1 MNDSSS
7 LTFVVMILQGEFLLS
22 NVTDYLLRRDP
33 NFHSILLGEFAQ
45 PMIIVLCCAFRNKI
59 KRNVTSQDPRHLSF
73 GGNLHQ
79 PENRFLNTT
88 LLLLHCH
95 HSTHQ
100 VFPYTLDLA
109 LILFSDW
116 KQLSFRYGKS

>member
-22 NVTDYLLRRDP
+22 NVTDYPLKRYP
-33 NFHSILLGEFAQ
+33 NFRSISLVAFAQ
-45 PMIIVLCCAFRNKI
+45 PMITVLCCAFRNKL
-59 KRNVTSQDPRHLSF
+59 KNDVTNHDPRYLSF

-79 PENRFLNTT
+79 RENRSLNTT

-109 LILFSDW
+109 LILFSD
-116 KQLSFRYGKS
+116 